1 MSLSKKWILLVEDDI
16 DLANALT
23 EDMSK
28 SEDLKV
34 VLATTFSNA
43 VLKLNN
49 QRFSCLV
56 FDLQLGKHSSFKLI
70 QQLKNPKATKQLN
83 SETPIILVSGFLQGE
98 IVVNVANMVD
108 GIIAKPFKS
117 EDLVQ
122 KIFEVIS
129 SRQKESKI
137 IDPKMSASKI
147 KPAKFIHDL
156 ANIVTTMDLTMT
168 RLLLHL
174 NEIRALRELEVAQ
187 KINVQIKKIMTLVKK
202 QRSNPPKE

>member
-16 DLANALT
+16 DLANALI

-129 SRQKESKI
+129 SRQKESKN
-137 IDPKMSASKI
+137 IDPKIGTSKI
-147 KPAKFIHDL
+147 KPTKFIHDL

-168 RLLLHL
+168 KLLLHL